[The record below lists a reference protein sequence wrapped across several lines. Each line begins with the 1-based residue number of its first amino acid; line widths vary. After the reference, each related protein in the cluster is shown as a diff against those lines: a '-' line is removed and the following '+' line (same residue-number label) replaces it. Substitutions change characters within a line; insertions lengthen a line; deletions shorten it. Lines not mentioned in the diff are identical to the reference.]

1 MEKLPEYIA
10 NHPWLVAMAVFAVLL
25 VIVYEV
31 RARRDAYA
39 AISPQDLI
47 RLQNQGALVVD
58 IRKPEDYSNGHIA
71 GARRIDSSEL
81 IKAGENLRKY
91 KEKPVVVYCHS
102 GSTGASAARV
112 LNGQGFTQVFNL
124 RGGVAAWQSE
134 NLPLSRDKGKA

>member
-10 NHPWLVAMAVFAVLL
+10 NHPWLVAMAVLAVLL
-25 VIVYEV
+25 VVVYEW

-47 RLQNQGALVVD
+47 RLQNQGALVID
-58 IRKPEDYSNGHIA
+58 IRQADDYANGHIA
-71 GARRIDSSEL
+71 GSRRIDSSEL
-81 IKAGENLRKY
+81 IKAGDNLRKY
-91 KEKPVVVYCHS
+91 KEKPVVVYCRS

-134 NLPLSRDKGKA
+134 NLPLSREKGKA